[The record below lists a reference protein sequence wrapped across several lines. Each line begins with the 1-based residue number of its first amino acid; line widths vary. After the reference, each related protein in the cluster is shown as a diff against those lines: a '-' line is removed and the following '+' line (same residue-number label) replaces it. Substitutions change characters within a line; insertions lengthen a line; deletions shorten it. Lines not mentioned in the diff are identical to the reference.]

1 MATYREVFP
10 RIAKHIDRRRR
21 EARNPALALAVT
33 DREGTIHA
41 GLHGVVDLDTG
52 TPIGPETM
60 FEIGSV
66 SKTFG
71 AVVAMQAR
79 EAGLLDLRAPVTAYL
94 PWFEAHGEHGPITI
108 HHLLSHSAGF
118 VYSMDYSPDPRGV
131 VYGLRDVALGFAP
144 GAHYYYS
151 EPGYQT
157 LTAVLEKVYA
167 KSYAEIVRQGIF
179 EPLGMTHS
187 ASAITHALRPS
198 LARGYAPLYDD
209 RPPHDS
215 HPLMPAAWLELNSA
229 DGAIASTGADMARFV
244 RMLLNRG
251 RGPHGPILSEESFA
265 LMTKEAVKGSGYGY
279 GIGTWNDDKGWHLF
293 HSGDMPGY
301 EGYFVIDVD
310 IGLGMALL
318 ATQPY
323 PSGLIWQVRDMV
335 RVALVDGVLPEMPL
349 LVDPTNVENAGDYA
363 GVYRAVDK
371 TVAFVAKGKRLF
383 LDLDGERAELEARGE
398 DRFYVNHPG
407 FELFYLQ
414 FGRAEGTEDVPG
426 PVVEVS
432 YGADWYVNDKYRGPS
447 AFDYPP
453 AWDAYVGHYRMHN
466 PWQTNF
472 RVVVRKG
479 KLLFVWPQGDEEL
492 LTPLDDGSFRLGDE
506 RSPER
511 LCFDQVVEGQA
522 LRATLSGCHYYRFFT
537 P

>member
-1 MATYREVFP
+1 MATYREMFP

-21 EARNPALALAVT
+21 EARNPALTLAVT
-33 DREGTIHA
+33 DRKETVHL

-60 FEIGSV
+60 FEIGSA

-71 AVVAMQAR
+71 AVVAMQAY
-79 EAGLLDLRAPVTAYL
+79 EAGLLDLHAPVTAYL
-94 PWFEAHGEHGPITI
+94 PWFEAHGEHEPITI

-131 VYGLRDVALGFAP
+131 VYGLRNVALGFAP
-144 GAHYYYS
+144 GECYFYS

-157 LTAVLEKVYA
+157 LTVVLEKVYH
-167 KSYAEIVRQGIF
+167 KSYAEIVREGIF

-187 ASAITHALRPS
+187 ASAITHALRPR

-215 HPLMPAAWLELNSA
+215 HLLVPAAWLELNSA
-229 DGAIASTGADMARFV
+229 DGAIASTAADMARFV

-251 RGPHGPILSEESFA
+251 RGPDGLVLSEESFA

-279 GIGTWNDDKGWHLF
+279 GIYTWNDDKGWHLF

-310 IGLGMALL
+310 IGLGVALL

-335 RVALVDGVLPEMPL
+335 RAALADGALPEMPP
-349 LVDPTNVENAGDYA
+349 LVEPTYVEHAGDYA
-363 GVYRAVDK
+363 GVYRAGDK
-371 TVAFVAKGKRLF
+371 TLAFVAKGERLS
-383 LDLDGERAELEARGE
+383 LDLGGERVALEARGE
-398 DRFYVNHPG
+398 DRFYANHPG
-407 FELFYLQ
+407 FELFCLQ
-414 FGRAEGTEDVPG
+414 FGRAGGTEGAPG
-426 PVVEVS
+426 LVVEVS
-432 YGADWYVNDKYRGPS
+432 YGPDWYVNDKYSGPS
-447 AFDYPP
+447 AFDYSP

-466 PWQTNF
+466 PWLTNF

-479 KLLFVWPQGDEEL
+479 ELLFVEPQGDEKP

-506 RSPER
+506 HSPER
-511 LCFDQVVEGQA
+511 LRFDQVVDGQA